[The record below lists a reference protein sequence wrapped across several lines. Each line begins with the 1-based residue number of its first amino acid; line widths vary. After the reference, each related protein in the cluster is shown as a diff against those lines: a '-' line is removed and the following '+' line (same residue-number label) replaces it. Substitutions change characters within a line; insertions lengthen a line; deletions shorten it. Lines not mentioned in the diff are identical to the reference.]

1 MILYIIYTF
10 VCKFRET
17 CEHVEAYAQLAFH
30 ASQFKSNFIFF
41 VFVFKKKKTERKREN
56 NFG

>member
-30 ASQFKSNFIFF
+30 ASQFKSNFIFLYLF
-41 VFVFKKKKTERKREN
+41 LKKEKERTIL
-56 NFG
+56 GD